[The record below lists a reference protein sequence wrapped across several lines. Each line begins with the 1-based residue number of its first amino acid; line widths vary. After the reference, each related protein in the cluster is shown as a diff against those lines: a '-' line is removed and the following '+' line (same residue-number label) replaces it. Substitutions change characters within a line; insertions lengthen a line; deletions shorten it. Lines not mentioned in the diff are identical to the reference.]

1 MFPLG
6 AAGSEGRRRR
16 INARLTHANAST
28 NHITPI
34 RSPMTLRGPAVD
46 TTIVWAAITKTDK
59 LRERSQIGRR

>member
-1 MFPLG
+1 MCPLG

-16 INARLTHANAST
+16 ISARLTHANAST

-46 TTIVWAAITKTDK
+46 RTIVWATNTKTDK
-59 LRERSQIGRR
+59 PMERSQIGRR